1 MNGSRQALVWVRYYG
16 LERLPKIIS
25 LNPPL
30 VCLHS
35 FLVRKVLL
43 LLVTAFQ
50 NYYHFKPSL
59 KYLKYHQDNDF
70 MSKINLLYLCFNKK
84 KIKTTLGF
92 TVHNAR
98 KQIPCL
104 LSSHLLNFI
113 FPQDNF
119 RCQTATSMATWP
131 YMRT

>member
-1 MNGSRQALVWVRYYG
+1 MISRLKSIRYICI
-16 LERLPKIIS
+16 L
-25 LNPPL
+25 
-30 VCLHS
+30 
-35 FLVRKVLL
+35 
-43 LLVTAFQ
+43 T
-50 NYYHFKPSL
+50 
-59 KYLKYHQDNDF
+59 
-70 MSKINLLYLCFNKK
+70 KK
-84 KIKTTLGF
+84 FKTTLGF

-98 KQIPCL
+98 KQKPCL